1 MKQIG
6 FDYMIENNAKINSER
21 AAKQTNKSKCF
32 DFKRL
37 ERVETTEKKEIS
49 FEELM
54 KFAAD
59 GEKFEVVGYNYIVW
73 KEKGILT
80 DEKGPVAAFAG
91 LFEQKFV
98 KAKKKEFTFLE
109 LLNYICDYKNKY
121 SICMMQYNDTI
132 KKGSFHSILKE
143 IMDEYECY
151 ENDLAY
157 LLTNA
162 RWFLE

>member
-6 FDYMIENNAKINSER
+6 FDFMIENNAKINEER
-21 AAKQTNKSKCF
+21 AAEEKKVVESFN
-32 DFKRL
+32 FKRL

-59 GEKFEVVGYNYIVW
+59 GEKFEVVGYNYVVW

-80 DEKGPVAAFAG
+80 DAKGPVAAFAG

-132 KKGSFHSILKE
+132 KKGSFHSILKD
-143 IMDEYECY
+143 IMDEYY

-157 LLTNA
+157 LLSHA